1 MGTIISYYLNG
12 PTLGTATGIFDN
24 ADFSTVAADGYYSQG
39 TVVRRV
45 LSGILLPRG
54 TCPSCATPCPV
65 TTGGDDV
72 LGLYSI
78 PIELTSAVG
87 AVKVSFD
94 PDSVPDGIRAVYN
107 GVVFNAFSAA
117 VDGYHATTVANGLTY
132 MGNVSDV
139 SGLEA
144 THSLPEYDLYDGAFT
159 LNGDTAS
166 VVVSAGSIS
175 TSASDPGECVL
186 YIPKTS
192 STVLSLLI
200 EVVEALSESPS
211 WSLTVGCPAPIPTWT
226 CTDVNPDD
234 PCVDALGNA
243 IFIGKVSGVA
253 SVPTINDWA
262 FADANASSKKPAGI
276 YGVENLNVTRYDIDV
291 DANGIITS
299 VSSCP

>member
-24 ADFSTVAADGYYSQG
+24 ANFSTVAADGYYSQG
-39 TVVRRV
+39 TVVRQV
-45 LSGILLPRG
+45 LAGILLPRG

-132 MGNVSDV
+132 MGNVNDV

-192 STVLSLLI
+192 STILSLLI

-211 WSLTVGCPAPIPTWT
+211 WSLTVGCPAPLAAWT
-226 CTDVNPDD
+226 CTAKNPDNACTD
-234 PCVDALGNA
+234 SLGDT
-243 IFIGKVSGVA
+243 IFVGKVSGSANDPAV
-253 SVPTINDWA
+253 NDWA
-262 FADANASSKKPAGI
+262 FDDANASSKKPAGT
-276 YGVENLNVTRYDIDV
+276 YGVENLNTTKWSINV
-291 DANGIITS
+291 DANGIITAITA
-299 VSSCP
+299 C